1 MALFYIQ
8 KILTCNFLGKN
19 PWKW

>member
-8 KILTCNFLGKN
+8 KILTCNFLWKN